1 MRIVPPVP
9 AEEITSSAFAF
20 NIRIS
25 DVDDALCGRLE
36 TAISLF
42 FSRNCAE
49 GVIARNESDPTI
61 LDVACKIRYE
71 KSIRQFIL
79 VKQLRTR
86 YIVRCF
92 PEDADLLAES
102 QAGTLGVASGGS
114 QAVKKRTR
122 SSGGDLTGGIA
133 WGPAL
138 PDTEA
143 RNKRRREHRTSHW
156 GAQSEDTALW
166 RGVNDTEGSSGADA
180 TSPF

>member
-1 MRIVPPVP
+1 MSDCSGDGSDDDSDGDACRFEDLADFDESDSEDCDFQPGTDTRV
-9 AEEITSSAFAF
+9 
-20 NIRIS
+20 IRLQQAVR
-25 DVDDALCGRLE
+25 DGAVGADAL
-36 TAISLF
+36 
-42 FSRNCAE
+42 
-49 GVIARNESDPTI
+49 P
-61 LDVACKIRYE
+61 Y
-71 KSIRQFIL
+71 
-79 VKQLRTR
+79 
-86 YIVRCF
+86 Y
-92 PEDADLLAES
+92 DADLLAES

-133 WGPAL
+133 WGPAS

>member
-36 TAISLF
+36 TAISHY

-71 KSIRQFIL
+71 KRIKQFSL
-79 VKQLRTR
+79 VRSLRTR
-86 YIVRCF
+86 HISPCF
-92 PEDADLLAES
+92 PE
-102 QAGTLGVASGGS
+102 GYLGQGCGS
-114 QAVKKRTR
+114 SDRFRNQPQLPFILFTTPKTARDFPTQNDSEFIIV
-122 SSGGDLTGGIA
+122 SLTGR
-133 WGPAL
+133 PHYKS
-138 PDTEA
+138 
-143 RNKRRREHRTSHW
+143 RVVFRTVFPKTTGTMRAS
-156 GAQSEDTALW
+156 LI
-166 RGVNDTEGSSGADA
+166 SS
-180 TSPF
+180 FW

>member
-92 PEDADLLAES
+92 PEGYLGKRNLRVDARPIES
-102 QAGTLGVASGGS
+102 WDASTVTTTHSSWSKPPWRIVYASDGKQSGRAAGSGHPHS
-114 QAVKKRTR
+114 FLR
-122 SSGGDLTGGIA
+122 
-133 WGPAL
+133 
-138 PDTEA
+138 
-143 RNKRRREHRTSHW
+143 
-156 GAQSEDTALW
+156 
-166 RGVNDTEGSSGADA
+166 
-180 TSPF
+180 